1 MVDPPSD
8 SPEILRLAF
17 VSGGWPP
24 EHIATGIATYLRN
37 IRAGLHRFG
46 ADSRI
51 LAIDVP
57 PGYSNDEVRI
67 AIRAAEL
74 PWPQSLFERALL
86 RMRSS
91 DKLRQEIGRS
101 LGRAAKD
108 LCQTWPI
115 SLIEAEEAFGFA
127 SVLRSRSRLPTVV
140 RLHGPWFLVAQANG
154 ESSSPNADQRIERE
168 GWAICSADAVSAPTR
183 EVLSRTL
190 SHYGVELPHAAV
202 IPNPGPDVPESQRWL
217 PAGCDRDCILFVGR
231 FDRLK
236 GGDLIIDAFAR
247 LAKTFSRLR
256 LIFVGP
262 DHGLSDGGP
271 GAVNIDDYIGSSVAD
286 PEIRKRIQYLGHQK
300 FGDIAALR
308 RRAALTVV
316 ASRYETMPMTV
327 LEAMAHGSP
336 LVATDVG
343 GIREMTN
350 EGEFAVLSK
359 PGDAT
364 ALAKAI
370 EEVYTHPEAA
380 AALGAA
386 GRHHHLTNLSPE
398 VVARRS
404 IEFYRGVVDRH
415 RLSRPRAKMRS

>member
-1 MVDPPSD
+1 
-8 SPEILRLAF
+8 
-17 VSGGWPP
+17 
-24 EHIATGIATYLRN
+24 
-37 IRAGLHRFG
+37 
-46 ADSRI
+46 
-51 LAIDVP
+51 
-57 PGYSNDEVRI
+57 
-67 AIRAAEL
+67 
-74 PWPQSLFERALL
+74 
-86 RMRSS
+86 
-91 DKLRQEIGRS
+91 
-101 LGRAAKD
+101 
-108 LCQTWPI
+108 
-115 SLIEAEEAFGFA
+115 
-127 SVLRSRSRLPTVV
+127 
-140 RLHGPWFLVAQANG
+140 
-154 ESSSPNADQRIERE
+154 
-168 GWAICSADAVSAPTR
+168 
-183 EVLSRTL
+183 
-190 SHYGVELPHAAV
+190 
-202 IPNPGPDVPESQRWL
+202 
-217 PAGCDRDCILFVGR
+217 
-231 FDRLK
+231 
-236 GGDLIIDAFAR
+236 
-247 LAKTFSRLR
+247 
-256 LIFVGP
+256 
-262 DHGLSDGGP
+262 
-271 GAVNIDDYIGSSVAD
+271 
-286 PEIRKRIQYLGHQK
+286 LGHQK